1 MSIESVMP
9 SNHLILCYPL
19 LLPSI
24 FPTFRVFSNES
35 ALHIRWL
42 ILELV
47 STNSN
52 TVKSWITGK
61 TSSSARCLN
70 GLHVWLAF
78 SVMHPSPL
86 ILVDSHL
93 ALLLI
98 IFPGLRLLSSWSLII
113 SSISSRV
120 LDKTPAFWAPLSRA
134 SLAQQDMA
142 KPSWRNAA
150 FQRNAVVDEILTSPS
165 GPRPLL
171 LQLPGMLTVEG
182 SQLQQLP
189 LTK

>member
-1 MSIESVMP
+1 MSIESWCHPTVSSSAVP
-9 SNHLILCYPL
+9 LL

-24 FPTFRVFSNES
+24 FPSIKVLSNES
-35 ALHIRWL
+35 ALHIRWP

-61 TSSSARCLN
+61 TSSSAHCLN
-70 GLHVWLAF
+70 SLRVWLAF

-98 IFPGLRLLSSWSLII
+98 IFPGLRLLSSWSLIS

-134 SLAQQDMA
+134 SLAQKDMA
-142 KPSWRNAA
+142 KPSWR
-150 FQRNAVVDEILTSPS
+150 RTLPS
-165 GPRPLL
+165 REMQWLMGYSHPLQDQGPCSSSCQECWL
-171 LQLPGMLTVEG
+171 
-182 SQLQQLP
+182 
-189 LTK
+189 